1 MINVVLALGVVEHER
16 AYASKGGTSC
26 APKGDNS
33 NNLINSLFDIIYFD
47 RFIVVVIINTI
58 MDIKGE
64 HVYPKHSNI
73 RVSLDMIL
81 LTMNWL
87 LSLFSRVSS
96 KATMSSETS

>member
-1 MINVVLALGVVEHER
+1 MLALGVVEHER

-47 RFIVVVIINTI
+47 MFIVVVIINTI

-73 RVSLDMIL
+73 RVSLDMIITYNEL
-81 LTMNWL
+81 VVVA
-87 LSLFSRVSS
+87 LFKSILKSYY
-96 KATMSSETS
+96 EL

>member
-58 MDIKGE
+58 MDIK
-64 HVYPKHSNI
+64 VNTFILNIAI
-73 RVSLDMIL
+73 RVSLDT
-81 LTMNWL
+81 LTN
-87 LSLFSRVSS
+87 
-96 KATMSSETS
+96 